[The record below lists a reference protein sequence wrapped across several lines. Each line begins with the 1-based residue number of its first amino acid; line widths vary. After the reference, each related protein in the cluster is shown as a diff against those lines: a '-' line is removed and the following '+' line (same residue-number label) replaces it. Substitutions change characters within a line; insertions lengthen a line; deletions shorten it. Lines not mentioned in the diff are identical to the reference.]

1 MTDQLYWIKSG
12 RCDTANCAEVSIG
25 DASVAIRNSDKPD
38 QYIVFSILDWHTF
51 IEGVK
56 AGEFNV

>member
-12 RCDTANCAEVSIG
+12 RCDTANCVEASLG
-25 DASVAIRNSDKPD
+25 DTSVAIRNSDKPD
-38 QYIVFSILDWHTF
+38 QYNVFTIAEWRTF

-56 AGEFNV
+56 AGEFDV